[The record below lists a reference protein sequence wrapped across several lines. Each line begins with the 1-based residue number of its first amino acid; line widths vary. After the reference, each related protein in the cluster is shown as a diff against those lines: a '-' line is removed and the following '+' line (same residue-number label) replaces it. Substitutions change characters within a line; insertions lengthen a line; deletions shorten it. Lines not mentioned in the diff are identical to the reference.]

1 MKRVFVAV
9 LSAGVIILAARP
21 CRAQDA
27 HATPA
32 TEPAAQ
38 APVFSVRIPSFIPAP
53 AVEISLEP
61 QQTQTTPEKHQGGV
75 PVPHPTYANQSQ
87 QLFQPAKLTKVI
99 QYGLELTFYEHVMR
113 VATQSFTR
121 QQLKGPFWQDY
132 VNSVHWPEH
141 WHDKDH
147 WQVNYLGHAI
157 HGGAFAR
164 IWVEQREAA
173 ATSKSE
179 YLKQMSRA
187 WVYAAVFSLQY
198 EIGPLSEASIGNVGL
213 NPDDNGWVDL
223 VWTPCGAV
231 LWTMAED
238 AIDKYAITW
247 VEKHVPFMM
256 AKAAAR
262 MIGNPSRMLANVS
275 QNRTPWS
282 RPDRDWFGQPNGKG
296 K

>member
-1 MKRVFVAV
+1 MLA
-9 LSAGVIILAARP
+9 AGVILAARP
-21 CRAQDA
+21 CRAQDT
-27 HATPA
+27 HATPP
-32 TEPAAQ
+32 TDPAAQ
-38 APVFSVRIPSFIPAP
+38 APVFSLKIPSFIPATDIAP
-53 AVEISLEP
+53 DS
-61 QQTQTTPEKHQGGV
+61 QSTQTPPTETHQGGV

-99 QYGLELTFYEHVMR
+99 QYGLQLTFYEHVMR
-113 VATQSFTR
+113 VATQEFTR

-132 VNSVHWPEH
+132 FDSVHWPEH
-141 WHDKDH
+141 WHDKDR

-157 HGGAFAR
+157 HGGAFSR
-164 IWVEQREAA
+164 IWLEQREAK
-173 ATSKSE
+173 ATNKTQ
-179 YLKQMSRA
+179 YFKQVGRA
-187 WVYAAVFSLQY
+187 FVYTALFSVQY

-223 VWTPCGAV
+223 IWTPCGSV

-238 AIDKYAITW
+238 AVDKYAITW

-282 RPDRDWFGQPNGKG
+282 RPDRDWNGRPR
-296 K
+296 